1 MRGSLL
7 TVTLSIFLA
16 ACSGEGPRDHAIT
29 GAANVKLEVA
39 AKGEPYAVIEVN
51 RRVAETTS
59 AALVKHRNAGFFR
72 QTGPAPVVIGPG
84 DTLSIS
90 IVSSSD
96 AGFVDFV
103 TSSISPISTASLP
116 PQEVSS
122 DGTVNVPPLG
132 RVLAR
137 GKTVQSFENFVRRR
151 LSEVLVDP
159 SVIVQLTSRR
169 SARVTVV
176 GAVQAPGAVPLSTTD
191 TQLIDIITAAGG
203 PADRTEN
210 LEVTL
215 IRAGRSAT
223 LLLDDLYSN
232 PAYNISALPG
242 DVISVK
248 RPLTEVTV
256 LGAFAS
262 NAQVSLEGPAVSLS
276 KALGQ
281 FGGFARNRA
290 KLKGVYVYRET
301 EKTTLAALGV
311 NVSGFA
317 GHTVPTI
324 FKFDFTEPT
333 AFFTADSFL
342 IADDDILYTTQ
353 SVLSEIRDVISALSP
368 ITAAPRTLD
377 PAL

>member
-1 MRGSLL
+1 MRRALLSL
-7 TVTLSIFLA
+7 TLSILLA
-16 ACSGEGPRDHAIT
+16 GCSGEGPRDHAIT
-29 GAANVKLEVA
+29 GSASVKFEPIL
-39 AKGEPYAVIEVN
+39 KNEPYAVIEVN
-51 RRVAETTS
+51 KRVAERTS
-59 AALVKHRNAGFFR
+59 AALIKHRHSGFFK

-103 TSSISPISTASLP
+103 TSSLSPISTASLP

-151 LSEVLVDP
+151 LGEVLVYP

-169 SARVTVV
+169 SARVTVI
-176 GAVQAPGAVPLSTTD
+176 GAVQAPNAVPLSTTD
-191 TQLIDIITAAGG
+191 TRLIDMITAAGG

-215 IRAGRSAT
+215 IRSGQSAT
-223 LLLDDLYSN
+223 LLLDSLYSN
-232 PAYNISALPG
+232 PTFNISALPG

-248 RPLTEVTV
+248 RPVAKVTV
-256 LGAFAS
+256 LGAFTT
-262 NAQVSLEGPAVSLS
+262 NAQVSLEGPSVTLS
-276 KALGQ
+276 QAIGQ
-281 FGGFARNRA
+281 FGGFERNRA

-301 EKTTLAALGV
+301 EKSTLAALGAD
-311 NVSGFA
+311 VSGFP
-317 GHTVPTI
+317 GHRVPTI

-333 AFFTADSFL
+333 AFFIADSFL
-342 IADDDILYTTQ
+342 IADGDILYTTQ
-353 SVLSEIRDVISALSP
+353 SVLSEIKDVISALSP
-368 ITAAPRTLD
+368 VTAAPRALD
-377 PAL
+377 PGL